1 MAKSQSVVK
10 IEGDKSR
17 GRSPGVEAMEKLIQV
32 TTSTDT
38 YESAKEIARLVV
50 EKRLAGCVQII
61 GPITS
66 VYWWEGKI
74 EEAQEWLCVMK
85 SKTTLFGQLKKAI
98 VECHSYDVPEILS
111 TPVSEGAK
119 PYTDWLTGELRDSS

>member
-1 MAKSQSVVK
+1 
-10 IEGDKSR
+10 
-17 GRSPGVEAMEKLIQV
+17 MEKLIQV